1 MDKDYFNFLGQNI
14 GDEKKEPSQKTQ
26 AMANIAIRVD
36 ADCLLICD
44 GKYLDVQLEAG
55 KITKIQLPIGQHLL
69 EFLYTEDPDIKV
81 EKDDA
86 DFPES
91 GKSYFVNIKGLKA
104 AVDSAMAEVKAK
116 EEETKHLAEE
126 KKRQDEEILKAK
138 KQKEQELE
146 IKELV
151 RKGKDSS
158 ASHDYEA
165 TFKYFKQAAEFGDP
179 EAQYE
184 LGLCYFEGKG
194 VHCDYNEAIK
204 MWKLSAEQGYA
215 IAQYRLGME
224 IPDEFL
230 EDDEKVKEGM
240 KWLEMAA
247 KQGYA
252 EAQWQLSNFYATDWL
267 PVYDPLLAVEWMK
280 AAAEQGHAEAIAALK
295 YRGVL

>member
-1 MDKDYFNFLGQNI
+1 MDKDYFNFLRQNI
-14 GDEKKEPSQKTQ
+14 GEEKKEASQKTQ

-36 ADCLLICD
+36 ADCLLLCD
-44 GKYLDVQLEAG
+44 GEYLDVQLEAG

-116 EEETKHLAEE
+116 EEKTKHLAEE
-126 KKRQDEEILKAK
+126 KKRQDEEVLKAEK
-138 KQKEQELE
+138 LKEQELE

-158 ASHDYEA
+158 ASHDYEVA
-165 TFKYFKQAAEFGDP
+165 FKYFKQAAEYGDP
-179 EAQYE
+179 EGQYE
-184 LGLCYFEGKG
+184 LGTCYFDGKG
-194 VHCDYNEAIK
+194 VPCDEKQAFSW
-204 MWKLSAEQGYA
+204 WKLSAEQGHVF
-215 IAQYRLGME
+215 AQYTLGIE
-224 IPDEFL
+224 IPEDL
-230 EDDEKVKEGM
+230 EDNEKVIEGM

-247 KQGYA
+247 KQGCA
-252 EAQWQLSNFYATDWL
+252 EAQWQLGSFYATEWL

-280 AAAEQGHAEAIAALK
+280 AAAEQGHAEAIAALE

>member
-14 GDEKKEPSQKTQ
+14 GEEKKETSQKTQ

-36 ADCLLICD
+36 ADCLLLCD
-44 GKYLDVQLEAG
+44 GEYLDVQLEAG

-104 AVDSAMAEVKAK
+104 AVDIAMAKVKAK

-126 KKRQDEEILKAK
+126 KKRQDEEILKAEK
-138 KQKEQELE
+138 LKEQEQE

-151 RKGKDSS
+151 RKGKECYNN
-158 ASHDYEA
+158 HGYEA
-165 TFKYFKQAAEFGDP
+165 AFKYFKQASEYGDP

-184 LGLCYFEGKG
+184 LGLCFFEGKG
-194 VHCDYNEAIK
+194 VDCDINEAIN
-204 MWKLSAEQGYA
+204 MWKLSAEQGFV

-247 KQGYA
+247 KQGYS

-267 PVYDPLLAVEWMK
+267 SVYDPLLATQWMK
-280 AAAEQGHAEAIAALK
+280 AAAEQGHVEAIEALK
-295 YRGVL
+295 FRG